1 MGSKASI
8 APESLIVSDPLG
20 TMSEQVQLRSG
31 RLMGVAMVIR
41 EAMCAAAAQKQWY

>member
-1 MGSKASI
+1 M
-8 APESLIVSDPLG
+8 SDPLG

-41 EAMCAAAAQKQWY
+41 EAMCAVAAQKQWY